1 MTKPIL
7 LIAEREFRTYVATL
21 SFWLA
26 LAIAPAMSGAVM
38 LFAGTPTQT
47 VAVSV
52 SGATG
57 AFAHS
62 ARQAL
67 EEAGRLEGRSLVF
80 APGGAVLAFTRP
92 VPGTVEMDFS
102 DRFPLSPEG
111 RALVGHMIERDIA
124 RGVTKA
130 PSLAVREKIF
140 PSVGPDTRH
149 LSRLTA
155 MVMLWLTLT
164 GSLGM
169 LLQAV
174 VRERANRALE
184 SLLAAAQGWEIVTGK
199 MLGVGAV
206 SLLVLG
212 TWLGSVVMFSFFLP
226 SQGGLVSAIFA
237 DLAQPLE
244 LLRDAVIYLCAF
256 VFYGA
261 ATVALGALARDSAS
275 AQNAVRPM
283 FVLLL
288 AAFFIALGAPAQS
301 GAVSWLAYVP
311 PFTPFLL
318 LVNSPDSVA
327 PGIQVILLALLLA
340 GGLFTVLLATKL
352 LSVAPRSHYIFRVFL
367 RRTQPVV

>member
-1 MTKPIL
+1 MTRPIL

-26 LAIAPAMSGAVM
+26 LAIAPLMSGAVM
-38 LFAGTPTQT
+38 LFAGTPAQP
-47 VAVSV
+47 VPVSI
-52 SGATG
+52 SGTAGPLT
-57 AFAHS
+57 HS
-62 ARQAL
+62 ARRAL
-67 EEAGRLEGRSLVF
+67 EDAGRLEGRSFVF

-92 VPGTVEMDFS
+92 APGTVEMDFGS
-102 DRFPLSPEG
+102 AFPLSAEG
-111 RALVGHMIERDIA
+111 RALIASVIERDMA
-124 RGVTKA
+124 RDASKT
-130 PSLAVREKIF
+130 PSFVVREKIV
-140 PSVGPDTRH
+140 PSAGVDTRH
-149 LSRLTA
+149 LSRLTS

-206 SLLVLG
+206 SLLVLA
-212 TWLGSVVMFSFFLP
+212 TWLGSVALFSFFLP
-226 SQGGLVSAIFA
+226 PQGGLVPAIFA
-237 DLAQPLE
+237 NLAQPLE

-261 ATVALGALARDSAS
+261 ATVALGAMARDSAS

-301 GAVSWLAYVP
+301 GALSWLAYIP

-318 LVNSPDSVA
+318 LVNSPGSVA
-327 PGIQVILLALLLA
+327 PEIQTILLALLLVA
-340 GGLFTVLLATKL
+340 GLFTVLLATRL
-352 LSVAPRSHYIFRVFL
+352 LSVAPQSPHIFKAFS
-367 RRTQPVV
+367 RRAQPVV

>member
-38 LFAGTPTQT
+38 LFAGAPAQP
-47 VAVSV
+47 VAVSI

-57 AFAHS
+57 ALADS

-67 EEAGRLEGRSLVF
+67 EEVGRLEGRSFVF
-80 APGGAVLAFTRP
+80 APGGVVLTFTRP
-92 VPGTVEMDFS
+92 ARGTLEMSFGGQ
-102 DRFPLSPEG
+102 FPLSPES
-111 RALVGHMIERDIA
+111 RALIGRTIERDMA

-130 PSLAVREKIF
+130 PSLAVHEKIV
-140 PSVGPDTRH
+140 PSASPDTRH
-149 LSRLTA
+149 LSRLAA

-206 SLLVLG
+206 SLLVLA
-212 TWLGSVVMFSFFLP
+212 TWLGSVVMFSFFLS
-226 SQGGLVSAIFA
+226 SQGGLVSTIFA

-244 LLRDAVIYLCAF
+244 LLRDTVIYLCAF

-261 ATVALGALARDSAS
+261 ATVALGAVARDSAS

-301 GAVSWLAYVP
+301 GAVSWLAYIP

-327 PGIQVILLALLLA
+327 PEIQGLLLALLLVA
-340 GGLFTVLLATKL
+340 GLFTTLLAARF
-352 LSVAPRSHYIFRVFL
+352 LSVAPRSLYIFTALSRH
-367 RRTQPVV
+367 TQPVV